1 MSERWDRYFINLA
14 IENARMSKDP
24 STKVGA
30 VIVGP
35 DKEVRSMGFNGLP
48 RGFED
53 TSERLQ
59 DREMKLSFVVHG
71 ELNAILN
78 AARIGVSTK
87 GCSLYFAAIDP
98 SGLIWGGAPCVRCTV
113 EIIQSG
119 ITEIVCPP
127 FKNTPS
133 RWARSVELSRDV
145 LREAGVPVR
154 EVEVP
159 GSEGE
164 HHDR

>member
-1 MSERWDRYFINLA
+1 MSDRWDKHFLNLA

-24 STKVGA
+24 STRVGA

-48 RGFED
+48 RGLED
-53 TSERLQ
+53 TSERLN

-87 GCSLYFAAIDP
+87 GCTLYFAAIDP
-98 SGLIWGGAPCVRCTV
+98 SGLVWGGAPCVRCAV

-119 ITEIVCPP
+119 ISEIACPP

-133 RWARSVELSRDV
+133 RWSQSVELSRAV
-145 LREAGVPVR
+145 LRETGVTVR
-154 EVEVP
+154 EVEIFDPTP
-159 GSEGE
+159 GEKQ
-164 HHDR
+164 

>member
-1 MSERWDRYFINLA
+1 MRNMTNRWDKHFINLA

-24 STKVGA
+24 STRVGA

-48 RGFED
+48 RGLED
-53 TSERLQ
+53 TPERLN

-87 GCSLYFAAIDP
+87 GCTLYFAAIDA
-98 SGLIWGGAPCVRCTV
+98 SGQIWGGAPCVRCAV

-119 ITEIVCPP
+119 ITEIVGPP

-133 RWARSVELSRDV
+133 RWAQSVELSRGV
-145 LREAGVPVR
+145 LLEAGITVR
-154 EVEVP
+154 EVEL
-159 GSEGE
+159 
-164 HHDR
+164 

>member
-1 MSERWDRYFINLA
+1 MSERWDRHFINLA

-24 STKVGA
+24 STRVGA

-48 RGFED
+48 RGFAD
-53 TSERLQ
+53 TDERLQ

-98 SGLIWGGAPCVRCTV
+98 SGFVWGGAPCVRCAV

-119 ITEIVCPP
+119 IAEIVCPP

-133 RWARSVELSRDV
+133 RWAQSVELSREV
-145 LREAGVPVR
+145 LREAGIPVR
-154 EVEVP
+154 EVEVA
-159 GSEGE
+159 GLTEIKE
-164 HHDR
+164 